1 VLKAVLVVLAC
12 GGGQEQPDDPH
23 GFVLGQMESHT
34 VAAVLS
40 RAGRAQLLDVAIR
53 RGWIHPGTARAMKI
67 AGVPVL
73 ALSALVWLVVS
84 VLRAGGSGPPPVYAE
99 FVDPSSSS
107 YLDVQLDR
115 STMSY
120 GAFSAVVPGEGR
132 VWPAAR
138 VEARQRNPRVVE
150 LHYEGVGY
158 RDPQVQPG
166 GPPADPPQRWRKPQV
181 VHLRLVGQVDA
192 AGHIAS
198 VDVWVNGDRHHIGS
212 TGEVR
217 GAEAV
222 VDDFLVALRTSDW
235 DKLYGIEAAYTRNG
249 IRRNDFV
256 TQMANA
262 GAVTCISG
270 AETIGSTT
278 YRTTAAGAS
287 YARTPI
293 RLTYGTCAATARVE
307 AALVLVVDGGTWK
320 VLAVE

>member
-1 VLKAVLVVLAC
+1 
-12 GGGQEQPDDPH
+12 
-23 GFVLGQMESHT
+23 
-34 VAAVLS
+34 
-40 RAGRAQLLDVAIR
+40 
-53 RGWIHPGTARAMKI
+53 MKI

-73 ALSALVWLVVS
+73 ALGALVWLVVA
-84 VLRAGGSGPPPVYAE
+84 VLRAGGTGPPPVYAE

-107 YLDVQLDR
+107 YLDVQLDE
-115 STMSY
+115 STRSY
-120 GAFSAVVPGEGR
+120 GGVSAVMPGEGR
-132 VWPAAR
+132 IWPAAR
-138 VEARQRNPRVVE
+138 VEARQRNPGVVE

-166 GPPADPPQRWRKPQV
+166 ALPADSPQRPRKPQV

-192 AGHIAS
+192 AGHVAS

-222 VDDFLVALRTSDW
+222 VDDFLAALLARDW
-235 DKLYGIEAAYTRNG
+235 DKLYGIEAAYTRTG
-249 IRRNDFV
+249 IRRNDFA
-256 TQMANA
+256 TEMANA

-270 AETIGSTT
+270 AETTGPTMYSTT
-278 YRTTAAGAS
+278 GAGVS

-293 RLTYGTCAATARVE
+293 RLTYGTCAPTARVD

-320 VLAVE
+320 VLSLE

>member
-1 VLKAVLVVLAC
+1 
-12 GGGQEQPDDPH
+12 
-23 GFVLGQMESHT
+23 
-34 VAAVLS
+34 
-40 RAGRAQLLDVAIR
+40 
-53 RGWIHPGTARAMKI
+53 MKI

-73 ALSALVWLVVS
+73 ALGALVWLVLA
-84 VLRAGGSGPPPVYAE
+84 VLRAGGAGPPPVYVE

-115 STMSY
+115 STTSY
-120 GAFSAVVPGEGR
+120 GAFFAVVPGEGR

-150 LHYEGVGY
+150 LHYEGAGY

-166 GPPADPPQRWRKPQV
+166 GLRGDPPQPSRTPQV

-198 VDVWVNGDRHHIGS
+198 VDVWVNGDRHHVGS
-212 TGEVR
+212 AGEVR

-222 VDDFLVALRTSDW
+222 VDDFLAALRTRDW
-235 DKLYGIEAAYTRNG
+235 DKLYRIEAAYMRNG
-249 IRRNDFV
+249 IRRNDFD
-256 TQMANA
+256 TEMANA
-262 GAVTCISG
+262 GAVTCINS

-278 YRTTAAGAS
+278 YSTTRAGAS

-293 RLTYGTCAATARVE
+293 RLTYGTCAATARVD

-320 VLAVE
+320 VLSLE